1 MQLVLEKYNTLEMNE
16 FTENECLPNFELKF
30 KFLENWREP
39 LTQKYEKRIDIDF
52 ERVSI
57 VCALVQL
64 TKTEKP
70 LVLHRWL

>member
-1 MQLVLEKYNTLEMNE
+1 MQLVLEKKHLGNE
-16 FTENECLPNFELKF
+16 RIYIKNFELKL
-30 KFLENWREP
+30 KFLENLREP
-39 LTQKYEKRIDIDF
+39 LKSTRNRIDIDF

-57 VCALVQL
+57 VCALVRL